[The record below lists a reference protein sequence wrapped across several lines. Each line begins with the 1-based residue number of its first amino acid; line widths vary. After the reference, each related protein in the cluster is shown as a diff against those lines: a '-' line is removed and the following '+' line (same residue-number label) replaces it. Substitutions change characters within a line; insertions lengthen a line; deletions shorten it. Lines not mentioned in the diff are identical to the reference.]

1 MRARAHTH
9 THTRNHVTCKSR
21 VCALGGLN
29 SSYKSPIK
37 LVQVSLKIRIPTNVG
52 VSFESTDM
60 HKHTARKPRA
70 CSVRASA
77 EKTTAPSNDTSSRV
91 VATKSTAMTHAAVR
105 EAGNLMLVRG
115 GARVAGL
122 VIVDI

>member
-1 MRARAHTH
+1 
-9 THTRNHVTCKSR
+9 
-21 VCALGGLN
+21 
-29 SSYKSPIK
+29 
-37 LVQVSLKIRIPTNVG
+37 
-52 VSFESTDM
+52 
-60 HKHTARKPRA
+60 
-70 CSVRASA
+70 VRASA

-122 VIVDI
+122 VIVDILKLEGFGEKVRHGPGHGTKIKQHSRRGVMGRENWPCLAPFSWQTIPCLMTGGASSCRKGDA